1 MGRSITSPIH
11 SYEAAQE
18 FMLAHEDKRRRR
30 VDRLKLAGNTY
41 LIRGPSQADMDSVL
55 PPGTFEDAPLYFAVR
70 LHSTDVVTF
79 YANGD
84 VKLDTGGWATKTT
97 AHRMRGFLPGA
108 RWPLDA
114 HVKRRPFMHWSLRT
128 AGGGPWTL
136 ECERISFPVGEDRT
150 EHTLVKSFQFSE
162 TLTLQRAPRT
172 AGGYKLKRSEALA

>member
-30 VDRLKLAGNTY
+30 VDQVKLAPNTY
-41 LIRGPSQADMDSVL
+41 LRRGPVQEGVE
-55 PPGTFEDAPLYFAVR
+55 PPCALYYAVR